1 MSGFPGRVG
10 LRAAAAV
17 AGMFWG
23 TWIAAAPIDIVRACA
38 EHAAPDVSGIKAL
51 SAACPQLQDALE
63 ALGITRPQYDGIQDR
78 LTRDALQDLAV
89 LAQTYAGAKPE
100 RSPDVAALP
109 GILKAL
115 AGEQTPLAKTWW
127 DALKAWLSQ
136 HSDAL
141 NWLGGWLQR
150 IGESA
155 TLLHAIS
162 YSLVALVL
170 MAAFAVIV
178 NEVKA
183 GGVARRGPRPAP
195 ARVSN
200 SAAGPEDSAQ
210 LEPASPAD
218 KLTALLRELVSRLV
232 QTRRLDRERS
242 LTHRELV
249 ARSAFDS
256 ETQRAAFATVAG
268 TAESIV
274 YGPRGATL
282 EDLNTALSGGHTL
295 LAQITNSP
303 GAH

>member
-1 MSGFPGRVG
+1 VSGFPGRLG
-10 LRAAAAV
+10 LRVAAAV
-17 AGMFWG
+17 AGVFWG

-38 EHAAPDVSGIKAL
+38 EQAAPEVSGIKAF
-51 SAACPQLQDALE
+51 STACPQLQDALQ
-63 ALGITRPQYDGIQDR
+63 ALGIARPQYDGIQDR
-78 LTRDALQDLAV
+78 LTRDALRDLAV
-89 LAQTYAGAKPE
+89 LAQTYTGAKPE
-100 RSPDVAALP
+100 GSPDVAALP

-127 DALKAWLSQ
+127 DALRAWLAQ

-150 IGESA
+150 IGQSP
-155 TLLHAIS
+155 TLLHAIT

-178 NEVKA
+178 NEVRA
-183 GGVARRGPRPAP
+183 NGVTRRAHRAP

-200 SAAGPEDSAQ
+200 PAAGAGDIAQLGSAA
-210 LEPASPAD
+210 PAD
-218 KLTALLRELVSRLV
+218 RLTALLRDLVSRLV

-249 ARSAFDS
+249 ARSDFDS
-256 ETQRAAFATVAG
+256 DSQRAAFATVAG

-274 YGPRGATL
+274 YGSRGASP
-282 EDLNTALSGGHTL
+282 EDLNTALSDGRTL
-295 LAQITNSP
+295 LAQISNSP